1 MLFTH
6 SVVMVAILALLAPG
20 GLSWL
25 REARS
30 ASTSFTVGVAM
41 MESLLYAPFAMAAV
55 EATALR
61 SGRLSAVSPVYRWLT
76 AITE

>member
-1 MLFTH
+1 M
-6 SVVMVAILALLAPG
+6 
-20 GLSWL
+20 

-41 MESLLYAPFAMAAV
+41 MESLLYAPFAMDAV

-61 SGRLSAVSPVYRWLT
+61 SGRLLAVSPVYRWLT